1 MKQPKPFMNEFQKY
15 QQEQNKEIKKLVS
28 KAKYVFAWV
37 MLSQDGL
44 YLEVK
49 KGSVRQGMIDYPE
62 AYDIHQ
68 FDLRTDGNLYIN

>member
-1 MKQPKPFMNEFQKY
+1 MANNKGNNKMNSFEKY
-15 QQEQNKEIKKLVS
+15 STTEIEKMLR

-37 MLSQDGL
+37 MTCNQDGD

-49 KGSVRQGMIDYPE
+49 KGSVRQGMKTEPMR
-62 AYDIHQ
+62 YDVNQ

>member
-1 MKQPKPFMNEFQKY
+1 MNAFEKY
-15 QQEQNKEIKKLVS
+15 NHEQNKEILKMVS
-28 KAKYVFAWV
+28 KADWVYAWV

>member
-1 MKQPKPFMNEFQKY
+1 MANNKGNNKMNSFEKY
-15 QQEQNKEIKKLVS
+15 STTEIEKMLR

-37 MLSQDGL
+37 MTCSQDGD

-49 KGSVRQGMIDYPE
+49 KGSVRQGMKTEPMR
-62 AYDIHQ
+62 YDVNQ

>member
-1 MKQPKPFMNEFQKY
+1 MNSFEKY
-15 QQEQNKEIKKLVS
+15 QQEQNKEIEKLVS

-49 KGSVRQGMIDYPE
+49 KGSVRQGMKDSPE
-62 AYDIHQ
+62 SYDINQ